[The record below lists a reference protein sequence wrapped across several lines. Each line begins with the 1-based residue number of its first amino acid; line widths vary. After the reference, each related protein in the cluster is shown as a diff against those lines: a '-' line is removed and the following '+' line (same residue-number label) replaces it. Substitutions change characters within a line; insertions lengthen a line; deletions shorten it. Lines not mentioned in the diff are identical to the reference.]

1 LQIKKS
7 DCIIFIIVATGI
19 ITGICAGF
27 FLSLMHDL
35 PQINSLK
42 QFKPALVTNVY
53 SNNNQLISQFYLH
66 KRFPVLIDNIAPD
79 LIDALVSTE
88 DRLFFSH
95 TGIDFK
101 SIVRAL
107 IKDIT
112 AMSLKQGASTLT
124 QQLAKTL
131 FLSSEK
137 TLTRKIK
144 EAILTLQIERR
155 YTKKEILEL
164 YLNQIYFGNGA
175 YGVEAAA
182 NTFFNKKAKDLT
194 LSESAMIAGI
204 PKAPSLYSPLNNL
217 ELATKRRN
225 IVLKQM
231 FETKKISKQE
241 YQTVVNEPLTIK
253 KPVEKPVIAPFFIEH
268 IKKSLKSKFNKQ
280 NIYTQG
286 LNIHTTLDIDMQKIA
301 EKSVSEWVKHQR
313 LKKKKAQNSVTV
325 NFADATEPQ
334 CAFIAIKP
342 LSGQISA
349 MIGGSDFE
357 TSQFNRATLAKRQP
371 GSAFK
376 PLIYAC
382 AIQKGFSQNSTIL
395 DTPLSYSKE
404 AGTSQWNVKNYSNYY
419 SGEITLRKALALS
432 KNTCAV
438 RLLEEIGADQV
449 IDFAAK
455 AGIKSVLKPN
465 RSLALGTS
473 EVSLLELTSAYT
485 VFANMGTWIK
495 PFAITKITDSTD
507 KILYIAKPEKK
518 NVMSRQD
525 SAIITDMLQAVI
537 REGTGKKANFI
548 KKSIAGKTGTTDEC
562 KDALFIGFSPDI
574 AAGVWVGND
583 DSTSLG
589 RFQTGARAALP
600 IWINFMEKV
609 LLNKEYQ
616 FFDIP
621 DNTKMIYMDPDTGK
635 IVNNPEKYSDVKALV
650 LIKET

>member
-1 LQIKKS
+1 MLIKKT
-7 DCIIFIIVATGI
+7 DCLIFIIIAAGI
-19 ITGICAGF
+19 ITGICSGV
-27 FLSLMHDL
+27 FLSLTHDL

-42 QFKPALVTNVY
+42 QFKPAGVTNVY
-53 SNNNQLISQFYLH
+53 SNKNQLISQFYLH
-66 KRFPVLIDNIAPD
+66 KRFPVLIDDIAPD
-79 LIDALVSTE
+79 LIDALIATE

-95 TGIDFK
+95 SGIDFK
-101 SIVRAL
+101 SIARAL
-107 IKDIT
+107 IKDVT

-137 TLTRKIK
+137 TLTRKMK

-155 YTKKEILEL
+155 YTKNEILEL

-182 NTFFNKKAKDLT
+182 NTFFSKKAKDLT
-194 LSESAMIAGI
+194 LGESALIAGI
-204 PKAPSLYSPLNNL
+204 PKAPAFYSPLNHP
-217 ELATKRRN
+217 ELALKRKK

-231 FETKKISKQE
+231 LETKKVSKQE
-241 YQTVVNEPLTIK
+241 YHAAMNEHLQVNKPDKSQT
-253 KPVEKPVIAPFFIEH
+253 IAPFFIEY
-268 IKKSLKSKFNKQ
+268 IKKSIDKKFSKK

-286 LNIHTTLDIDMQKIA
+286 LNIHTTLDIDMQEIA
-301 EKSVSEWVKHQR
+301 EKSVDKWVNQQQKR
-313 LKKKKAQNSVTV
+313 LNGTKAKNNIGSSSQS
-325 NFADATEPQ
+325 FSEPQ
-334 CAFIAIKP
+334 CAFIAIDP

-349 MIGGSDFE
+349 MIGGTDFE
-357 TSQFNRATLAKRQP
+357 TSKFNRATLAKRQP

-376 PLIYAC
+376 PLIYAY

-404 AGTSQWNVKNYSNYY
+404 PGTSQWDVKNYSNSY

-438 RLLEEIGADQV
+438 RLLEKLGADQI
-449 IDFAAK
+449 IDFATK
-455 AGIKSVLKPN
+455 AGIKSKLKPN

-473 EVSLLELTSAYT
+473 EVSLMELTSAYAI
-485 VFANMGTWIK
+485 FANMGTWIE
-495 PFAITKITDSTD
+495 PYAISKITDHD
-507 KILYIAKPEKK
+507 NKILYIAKPEKR

-525 SAIITDMLQAVI
+525 SAIITDMLKAVI

-574 AAGVWVGND
+574 VAGAWVGND

-589 RFQTGARAALP
+589 RFQTGA
-600 IWINFMEKV
+600 
-609 LLNKEYQ
+609 
-616 FFDIP
+616 
-621 DNTKMIYMDPDTGK
+621 
-635 IVNNPEKYSDVKALV
+635 
-650 LIKET
+650 

>member
-1 LQIKKS
+1 MQIKKT
-7 DCIIFIIVATGI
+7 DCLIFIIVAIGI
-19 ITGICAGF
+19 ITGVCLGF

-42 QFKPALVTNVY
+42 QFKPAGVTNVY
-53 SNNNQLISQFYLH
+53 SNTNQLISQFYLY
-66 KRFPVLIDNIAPD
+66 KRFPVLIDKIAPD

-95 TGIDFK
+95 PGINFK
-101 SIVRAL
+101 SIARAL

-131 FLSSEK
+131 FLSPEK
-137 TLTRKIK
+137 TLIRKVK

-155 YTKKEILEL
+155 YTKNEILEL

-194 LSESAMIAGI
+194 LSESALIAGI
-204 PKAPSLYSPLNNL
+204 PKAPSLYSPLNNF
-217 ELATKRRN
+217 ELATKRRK

-231 FETKKISKQE
+231 FETKKISSQE
-241 YQTVVNEPLTIK
+241 YHTALNENIIIK
-253 KPVEKPVIAPFFIEH
+253 KPDENQTIAPYFIEH
-268 IKKSLKSKFNKQ
+268 IKASLKNKFNKQ
-280 NIYTQG
+280 NIYTES
-286 LNIHTTLDIDMQKIA
+286 LSIYTTLNVDMQKTA
-301 EKSVSEWVKHQR
+301 EKSVSEWITQQKKR
-313 LKKKKAQNSVTV
+313 LKSKKDKNSAHA
-325 NFADATEPQ
+325 NLTEPQ
-334 CAFIAIKP
+334 CAFIAIDP
-342 LSGQISA
+342 ISGQISA
-349 MIGGSDFE
+349 MVGGTDFE
-357 TSQFNRATLAKRQP
+357 TSKFNRTTLAKRQP

-376 PLIYAC
+376 PLIYAY

-404 AGTSQWNVKNYSNYY
+404 AGTSQWNVKNYSNSYA
-419 SGEITLRKALALS
+419 GEITLRKALALS

-438 RLLEEIGADQV
+438 RLLEELGADQ
-449 IDFAAK
+449 IINFASK

-485 VFANMGTWIK
+485 VFANMGTWIE
-495 PFAITKITDSTD
+495 PFAIAKITDSNN
-507 KILYIAKPEKK
+507 KILYIANPEKR

-537 REGTGKKANFI
+537 REGTGQKASFI
-548 KKSIAGKTGTTDEC
+548 KKSIAGKTGTTDEY
-562 KDALFIGFSPDI
+562 KDALFIGFSPEI
-574 AAGVWVGND
+574 VAGVWVGND

-589 RFQTGARAALP
+589 RFQTGAKAALP

-609 LLNKEYQ
+609 LFKKEYQ

-635 IVNNPEKYSDVKALV
+635 IFTKPEKHSDVKALI
-650 LIKET
+650 LIKDT